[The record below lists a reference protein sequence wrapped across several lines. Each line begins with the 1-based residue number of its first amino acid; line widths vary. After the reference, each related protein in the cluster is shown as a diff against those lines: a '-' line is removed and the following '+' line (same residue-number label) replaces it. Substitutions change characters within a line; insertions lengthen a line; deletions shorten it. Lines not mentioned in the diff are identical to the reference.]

1 MTFEQ
6 LRLKH
11 PRLTYTRYHVTRKD
25 SSLVISY
32 EFLLE
37 PDIHLQSVVTIPFSG
52 AVTETA
58 LEPFVFNL
66 GLIEAISYWKLACPK
81 EFVVEAD
88 RLTPEQIRFWY
99 DLFIHGLGEFY
110 YQNQIDFTMPD
121 FLHIRSSDTIAQHNS
136 WDQSLAQY
144 SANNSPFPVL
154 RQAADLVMVGGG
166 KDSAVTLGMMKQ
178 ADRTLQTIILNPTRA
193 ARDVI
198 KSSGF
203 SAPLIVKRTLDPKL
217 LDLNGAGYLNGH
229 TPFSA
234 YLAFLG
240 VLVSTLTGSENVIV
254 SNERSANEGNVSYR
268 GMEINHQYSKSFRFE
283 TMFREYCKN
292 TFEQCASYFS
302 LLRPLNDMQIAAIFA
317 TYPQFFTTFRSCN
330 KGAKTG
336 VWCGTCAKC
345 AFTYLILS
353 PYLSHEQMRISF
365 GADLF
370 ASAAIIGHIRALVG
384 LIPVKPFECVGTRD
398 EAKLAVI
405 LVVEKYLEE
414 HREVPEGLLKIK
426 SDLDLST
433 QDVVELRRVVLDTWG
448 DTYNLPPEDISL
460 LRTVWQ
466 SIGRD
471 R

>member
-11 PRLTYTRYHVTRKD
+11 PRLTYTRYRVTRED

-37 PDIHLQSVVTIPFSG
+37 PDIRLQSVVTVPFSG
-52 AVTETA
+52 VVTDTI

-66 GLIEAISYWKLACPK
+66 GLIEAISYWKLACPR
-81 EFVVEAD
+81 EFVVEAGH
-88 RLTPEQIRFWY
+88 LTSEQVRFWY

-121 FLHIRSSDTIAQHNS
+121 FLDIRSSDAIGQHNV
-136 WDQSLAQY
+136 WDKSLAQRVV
-144 SANNSPFPVL
+144 NNSSFPTTH
-154 RQAADLVMVGGG
+154 QAADLVLVGGG
-166 KDSAVTLGMMKQ
+166 KDSAVTLGMIKQ
-178 ADRTLQTIILNPTRA
+178 GNRTLQTIVLNPTKA
-193 ARDVI
+193 ASDVI
-198 KSSGF
+198 RSSGF
-203 SAPLIVKRTLDPKL
+203 PAPLIVKRTLDPKL

-234 YLAFLG
+234 YIAFLG
-240 VLVSTLTGSENVIV
+240 VLVSSLTGSENVIV

-268 GMEINHQYSKSFRFE
+268 GMEVNHQYSKSFRFE
-283 TMFREYCKN
+283 TMFRQYCID
-292 TFEQCASYFS
+292 TFEQCGSYFS

-336 VWCGTCAKC
+336 VWCGACAKC
-345 AFTYLILS
+345 AFTYLTLS
-353 PYLSHEQMRISF
+353 PYMSHEQMRISF

-370 ASAAIIGHIRALVG
+370 ASTAIIEHIRALVG
-384 LIPVKPFECVGTRD
+384 LVPVKPFECVGTRD

-414 HREVPEGLLKIK
+414 HREVPEGVLKIK
-426 SDLDLST
+426 SDLFLSR
-433 QDVVELRRVVLDTWG
+433 QDVVELRHLVLDTWG
-448 DTYNLPPEDISL
+448 DTYNLPPEYVSL
-460 LRTVWQ
+460 LRAVWQ
-466 SIGRD
+466 TIGR
-471 R
+471 